1 MKGAAGRQFMAA
13 NLLAIT
19 LAAIPLAA
27 SANLALF
34 SISGQFESGDTF
46 NGTMTVDTEGDAGNG
61 AITMFDVDVDNASIT
76 DGFYN
81 VTNVEPS
88 GSGAQSILEIGATN
102 GVGQPYQLMLAVSF
116 TLSPGQAS
124 SLGGFTSVVGM
135 GSAAT
140 IFAGSVFNPN
150 PGGGFIEINATGSV
164 AAVAEPGVLALLGL
178 GLAGIGFARPRRLN

>member
-1 MKGAAGRQFMAA
+1 MAA

-27 SANLALF
+27 SANLVLF
-34 SISGQFESGDTF
+34 SISGQFGSGDTF

-61 AITMFDVDVDNASIT
+61 AITMFDVDVDNPSIA

-88 GSGAQSILEIGATN
+88 GSGAQSILEIDATN
-102 GVGQPYQLMLAVSF
+102 GSVGQPYQLMLAISF
-116 TLSPGQAS
+116 TLSPGEPS
-124 SLGGFTSVVGM
+124 SLGGFTSVVSM
-135 GSAAT
+135 GPPAT

-150 PGGGFIEINATGSV
+150 PGGGFIETNATGSV

-178 GLAGIGFARPRRLN
+178 GLAGIGFARRRRLN